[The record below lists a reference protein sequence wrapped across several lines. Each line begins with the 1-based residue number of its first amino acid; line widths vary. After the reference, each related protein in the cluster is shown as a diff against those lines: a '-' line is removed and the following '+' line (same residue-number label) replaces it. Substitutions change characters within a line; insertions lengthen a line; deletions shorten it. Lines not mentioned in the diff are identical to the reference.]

1 MRTLST
7 TMPDGTTATRRTR
20 HAYSHVLTVQT
31 PRGHFAKS
39 WHGSRALA
47 ERAMSKLEA
56 AAVKYPA
63 GYRDHLSYSI
73 VPVTA

>member
-7 TMPDGTTATRRTR
+7 ILPDGTTATRRTR
-20 HAYSHVLTVQT
+20 RAYSHVLTVQT

-39 WHGSRALA
+39 WHGSRVLA

-56 AAVKYPA
+56 AAADWPD